1 MSTDDRTYTI
11 DDGQYFT
18 EIQAPNMRAAVNSWV
33 GDEDRNRFEEDAEVT
48 GVPISTIQWE
58 INVLQGTEKDFEE
71 DTGYFLV
78 VTPWPEGEDD
88 PSICHAVSGREL
100 TPWAGYSTPVEE
112 QLAE

>member
-33 GDEDRNRFEEDAEVT
+33 GDEDRYRAEEDAEVS
-48 GVPISTIQWE
+48 GNPISE
-58 INVLQGTEKDFEE
+58 ISWKIEIWRGTEEE
-71 DTGYFLV
+71 PVDNTGRNLI
-78 VTPWPEGEDD
+78 VTPWPEDD
-88 PSICHAVSGREL
+88 DEPHIIDAWTGKEL